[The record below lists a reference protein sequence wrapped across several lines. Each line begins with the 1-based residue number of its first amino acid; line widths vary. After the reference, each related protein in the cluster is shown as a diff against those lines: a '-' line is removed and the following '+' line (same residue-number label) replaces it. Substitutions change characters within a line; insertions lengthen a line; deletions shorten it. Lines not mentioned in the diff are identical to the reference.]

1 MVKAGLKVGDIFED
15 GGFRYKVL
23 AVNADG
29 TYTST
34 RNFTETKAE
43 ENTETKAEENT
54 ETNGKARK

>member
-1 MVKAGLKVGDIFED
+1 MVKAGLKVGYIFED

-43 ENTETKAEENT
+43 ENTET
-54 ETNGKARK
+54 NGKARK